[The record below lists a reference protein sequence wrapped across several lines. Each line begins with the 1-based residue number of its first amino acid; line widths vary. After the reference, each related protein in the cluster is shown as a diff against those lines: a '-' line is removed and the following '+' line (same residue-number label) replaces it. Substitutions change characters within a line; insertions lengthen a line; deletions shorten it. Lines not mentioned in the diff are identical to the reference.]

1 MKTYDHEVT
10 TYNQTE
16 FWQKMK
22 SFAPEAQHEIMLK
35 SRHKMK
41 PTVFKV
47 QHLKEAN
54 ELAMDETLPP
64 RWKTESLFSRF
75 ESSVFL
81 TCSEMDIALGP
92 QCE

>member
-1 MKTYDHEVT
+1 MGLNLAKMGLNFEAPAHPFHPGAPNGD
-10 TYNQTE
+10 
-16 FWQKMK
+16 QKMK
-22 SFAPEAQHEIMLK
+22 PI
-35 SRHKMK
+35 
-41 PTVFKV
+41 VFKV
-47 QHLKEAN
+47 QYLKEAN